1 MRSRKVESHVRA
13 REGPGAARHSG
24 PRRNGTT
31 EAVAAPHSTNAAW
44 RLWVVLG
51 AALVAVF
58 WAYSPALNA
67 PFLFDDSAMPFSWP
81 GFHEPLRSWLS
92 GVRPALMLTYWLNVQ
107 ISGEHS
113 FSFHIVNVLFHC
125 VTSGLVY
132 LIAVRLLEWS
142 GTEPSRSRVLGAF
155 AGVVY
160 LLHPLQS
167 ETVAYVAGRSEG
179 QSVMFAFLAF
189 TLFLYRRE
197 RAISWKRV
205 ALVFAFFGLALL
217 SKEQIIVL
225 PGLMLLADYWW
236 NPGFSFRGIK
246 NNWRLYLPMAAGA
259 ALAVVFFWRILI
271 TSQSAGFHLE
281 DVTWYQYFFT
291 QCRALF
297 VYVAIFL
304 APFHLTADWDFPVSH
319 TLLDRGAIFG
329 LAALLALTV
338 LAWVYRKRFPLASFG
353 FFAYLLLMSPTSSIL
368 PIQDAIAE
376 RRAYFSMLG
385 LLLIVLE
392 FGRRVKVDRRV
403 LVGACLF
410 AAMVSAGVTYS
421 RAEVWSN
428 PISLWED
435 TVQKSPA
442 KPRAHFQLGFAY
454 FERGEYG
461 KAVEQFRQ
469 TGQVDP
475 VTHYNLLIDW
485 ALSLDALGRT
495 DEALAKLREAAS
507 VDRTAHVYSQIGM
520 VYAKHSEWPKAL
532 QALAEAETIDPNY
545 YATYLYRGKIH
556 LKLNQ
561 PALAVADYT
570 RALSLNPQSAEALQE
585 LRMAQEAARQQER

>member
-1 MRSRKVESHVRA
+1 MRSRKLESQVSA
-13 REGPGAARHSG
+13 REGPRAARRSG

-31 EAVAAPHSTNAAW
+31 EAVASARSTSTAW
-44 RLWVVLG
+44 RMWVALG

-67 PFLFDDSAMPFSWP
+67 PFLFDDSTLP
-81 GFHEPLRSWLS
+81 GFHEPLRAWVS
-92 GVRPALMLTYWLNVQ
+92 GVRPALMFTYWLNAQ
-107 ISGEHS
+107 LSGEYS
-113 FSFHIVNVLFHC
+113 FSFHVVNVVFHF

-142 GTEPSRSRVLGAF
+142 GTEPVRSRLLGAF
-155 AGVVY
+155 AGIVY

-167 ETVAYVAGRSEG
+167 ETVAYVSGRSEG
-179 QSVMFAFLAF
+179 QSVLFAFLAF
-189 TLFLYRRE
+189 TLFLYRRQ
-197 RAISWKRV
+197 RAVSWKLV
-205 ALVFAFFGLALL
+205 AVLFGLFGIALL
-217 SKEQIIVL
+217 SKEQVIVL
-225 PGLMLLADYWW
+225 PGLLLLADYWW

-246 NNWRLYLPMAAGA
+246 NNWRLYLPLAAGA
-259 ALAVVFFWRILI
+259 ALAVAFFWRILV
-271 TSQSAGFHLE
+271 TSQSAGFHLK

-297 VYVAIFL
+297 VYIGLFL
-304 APFHLTADWDFPVSH
+304 APFHLTADWDFPVSR
-319 TLLDRGAIFG
+319 TLFDRGAIFG
-329 LAALLALTV
+329 LAALLALAV

-353 FFAYLLLMSPTSSIL
+353 YFAYLLLMSPTSSIL
-368 PIQDAIAE
+368 PIQDAVAE

-392 FGRRVKVDRRV
+392 FARRLKVERRVIVA
-403 LVGACLF
+403 ACLF
-410 AAMVSAGVTYS
+410 AGVVSAAVTYS
-421 RAEVWSN
+421 RAQVWSG

-435 TVQKSPA
+435 TVVKSPA

-461 KAVEQFRQ
+461 RAVEQFGQ
-469 TGQVDP
+469 TGKVDP
-475 VTHYNLLIDW
+475 VTRYNLLIDW

-495 DEALAKLREAAS
+495 NEALAKLREAAS

-520 VYAKHSEWPKAL
+520 IYARHSEWPKAM
-532 QALAEAETIDPNY
+532 QALAEAENIDPNY
-545 YATYLYRGKIH
+545 FATYLYRGKIH

-561 PALAVADYT
+561 PELAVADYS

-585 LRMAQEAARQQER
+585 LKLAQSAARQQERR